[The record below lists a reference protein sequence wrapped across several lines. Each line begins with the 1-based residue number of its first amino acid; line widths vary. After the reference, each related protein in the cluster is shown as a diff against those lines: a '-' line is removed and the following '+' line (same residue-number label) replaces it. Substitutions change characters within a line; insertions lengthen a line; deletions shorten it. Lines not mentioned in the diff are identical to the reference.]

1 MYSVRGYVMRGLGFV
16 IATILAG
23 CTVVPRETRL
33 TVMPGA
39 SRPVVAQIGNYQ
51 DAVDAIVS
59 VMTED
64 LQMPVPRTSF
74 TLYFYP
80 YREAFAQGLTER
92 FNTDPTR
99 ARAIA
104 KSALGRIRQTKE
116 GKQFLVNEEI
126 LDNLRWP
133 ERIHVFAHEL
143 THIVQYELADGRLTG
158 DLWLIEGFADWVA
171 YQVLEALGLDT
182 FSRRKHLKIDQ
193 VKHEREHPLLS
204 QMVTVQD
211 WEALNASYG
220 SAIPYAQAFL
230 ATDLL
235 IEQRGL
241 SAVIDYFRR
250 VPLATDLMQNFQAA
264 FGTEL
269 ATFQHEFTAYL
280 ESLLG
285 WSQPNAAPLTLFP
298 NRPPT
303 TLRNNRYVRPS
314 QGVSSL
320 GLTLG
325 STSIPKLMADAAP
338 TQPWQL
344 PGSQAG

>member
-1 MYSVRGYVMRGLGFV
+1 MRGLGIV
-16 IATILAG
+16 LATILAG
-23 CTVVPRETRL
+23 CTAVPRETRL

-39 SRPVVAQIGNYQ
+39 SRPVAAQIGNYQ

-80 YREAFAQGLTER
+80 YREAFAQGLTEQ
-92 FNTDPTR
+92 FNTDPTL

-104 KSALGRIRQTKE
+104 KSTLGRIRQTKE
-116 GKQFLVNEEI
+116 GKQFLVNKEI
-126 LDNLRWP
+126 LDDLRWP
-133 ERIHVFAHEL
+133 ERIHVLAHEI

-182 FSRRKHLKIDQ
+182 FSRRKHLKIAQ
-193 VKHEREHPLLS
+193 VKHEREHSPLS

-211 WEALNASYG
+211 WEALNARYG

-250 VPLATDLMQNFQAA
+250 VPHATDLMQNFQAA
-264 FGTEL
+264 FGVEL

-285 WSQPNAAPLTLFP
+285 WSQPNAAPLALFP
-298 NRPPT
+298 NRPPRI
-303 TLRNNRYVRPS
+303 LRNNRYVRPS
-314 QGVSSL
+314 RGVYSL
-320 GLTLG
+320 RLTLG
-325 STSIPKLMADAAP
+325 SASIPKLMTDAAP

-344 PGSQAG
+344 TGSQAG